1 MTSIE
6 FREPERSDLCIDLS
20 PLSQRRRNWERNVR
34 HNDLDLHANRMR
46 EMRDNDKAEE
56 IEIAPRDERS
66 VDRDDLKS
74 VTLFFSLSLSNH
86 NIF

>member
-46 EMRDNDKAEE
+46 EMRDKTSQKRSRSHPGMKDQL
-56 IEIAPRDERS
+56 IAMIS
-66 VDRDDLKS
+66 S
-74 VTLFFSLSLSNH
+74 QSLSSFLSNH